1 MRRDESIYLA
11 LIFFHSVM
19 DKNDNDSLWVR
30 VFYNDSERDEIED
43 NLKRIYTLLL
53 SDGSTDVLRFLNV
66 DAVDYCTFG
75 NTSRIT

>member
-1 MRRDESIYLA
+1 
-11 LIFFHSVM
+11 M

-53 SDGSTDVLRFLNV
+53 STEVQMYYGF
-66 DAVDYCTFG
+66 
-75 NTSRIT
+75 